1 MERLQGRL
9 RVDQTPEFSVFV
21 FALLLNYPWELIQA
35 PLFEGMAAA
44 PHWEAVKVCTR
55 ATFGDGIIMLI
66 AFWAVAVAVRSRRW
80 LLNPRAWQVAAFI
93 AVGVLITI
101 VLEHF
106 ATRSSHPLWGWEYSS
121 LMPTLPVLGTGL
133 TPLLQWI
140 MLPGLVLWFSR
151 RQFAGAGKR
160 GDKSR

>member
-1 MERLQGRL
+1 MERLQARF
-9 RVDQTPEFSVFV
+9 RVSRTPEFSVFL

-35 PLFEGMAAA
+35 PLFEGMAVA

-66 AFWAVAVAVRSRRW
+66 AFWAVAFAVRSRRW
-80 LLNPRAWQVAAFI
+80 LLNPRAWEVAAFI
-93 AVGVLITI
+93 AAGVLITI
-101 VLEHF
+101 VIEHF
-106 ATRSSHPLWGWEYSS
+106 ATRSSHPSWGWAYSS

-140 MLPGLVLWFSR
+140 MLPGLVLWLSR
-151 RQFAGAGKR
+151 RQFAGAGER